1 MKQELHACLTFVVSA
16 LMSRFSN
23 LLENPRSMYRYH
35 EQANCQAK
43 AALSI

>member
-23 LLENPRSMYRYH
+23 LRANPNHIHRYH
-35 EQANCQAK
+35 EQVNCQAK